1 MFDFIKHFK
10 KIGKLRKKSQD
21 MDKQLSDENGWLAQ
35 LQINLLYDYFTC
47 MFIDLGKW
55 LQETILN
62 NLTEDI

>member
-1 MFDFIKHFK
+1 
-10 KIGKLRKKSQD
+10 